1 MTLKNKKENLLVYT
15 AAIGILLGMVAL
27 IIFNEE
33 NYFNSRLSIQT
44 SFEVYALAAIIF
56 APLLE
61 ETTFRGLFATN
72 KYLRVV
78 SILAQLIVLIMI
90 FDQNAIGLIVGAI
103 SLAYGIWA
111 IVKKPNTSTLRGLYF
126 LNAFFFA
133 SLHYSLEDFQHFS
146 TASPI
151 LFQFSFGLIFIW
163 LVINYS
169 LRKSI
174 LAHFSLNLI
183 LLFFGFLS
191 LQIVDKQTH
200 LKTFEKGQ
208 ISWSQTPLYPKINGS
223 ISIKNASITIHNMGV
238 LKALEV
244 LENLKHGDQKEL
256 EVFTAPFIKYNF
268 QVSFNEDLNQ
278 EEVYL
283 ETIRALAKAQIIKL
297 KEAPSKTPIL
307 P

>member
-1 MTLKNKKENLLVYT
+1 MTLKNKKENLLVYI
-15 AAIGILLGMVAL
+15 AAIGILLGIVAL
-27 IIFNEE
+27 IIFEEE
-33 NYFNSRLSIQT
+33 NYFNSRLSIQS
-44 SFEVYALAAIIF
+44 SFEVYALAAIIL

-61 ETTFRGLFATN
+61 ETTFRGLFSKN

-90 FDQNAIGLIVGAI
+90 FNQNAIGLIIGGI
-103 SLAYGIWA
+103 SLIYGIWA

-133 SLHYSLEDFQHFS
+133 SLHYTLEDLQYIS

-169 LRKSI
+169 LSKSI

-183 LLFFGFLS
+183 FLFFGFLS

-200 LKTFEKGQ
+200 LQTFEKGQ
-208 ISWSQTPLYPKINGS
+208 ISWSQNPLYPKTKSS
-223 ISIKNASITIHNMGV
+223 ISFNDSSITINNMSV
-238 LKALEV
+238 LKV
-244 LENLKHGDQKEL
+244 LEILKQEDQKEL
-256 EVFTAPFIKYNF
+256 EVFTAPFVKYNI
-268 QVSFNEDLNQ
+268 QVAFSEDLKQ
-278 EEVYL
+278 EEAYL
-283 ETIRALAKAQIIKL
+283 ETIRALEKAQIIKL
-297 KEAPSKTPIL
+297 KKAPSKTPTL